1 MENKCLIC
9 LNEKS
14 VFLAAKK
21 SYQHHIDVEH
31 DIWLYPLYIKYLI
44 EKDNEDFNGDEI
56 YVWECYLDG
65 QSDWMPLT
73 ETRYLT

>member
-1 MENKCLIC
+1 MIC

-14 VFLAAKK
+14 VFLAAKR

-44 EKDNEDFNGDEI
+44 EKNNEDFNGDEI
-56 YVWECYLDG
+56 YVWE
-65 QSDWMPLT
+65 
-73 ETRYLT
+73 